1 VAASTAVLGPEAA
14 MVDGLASSSGK
25 GGTRTFLNGQRQTLV
40 LGDVTYLSHD
50 VIRLRL
56 ILPPEA
62 RVLGLPV
69 GKHVQLYA
77 PACELRAPSVS
88 GMWNGRDDP
97 EAERAE
103 IARKY
108 TPTTSDDE
116 LGYVELVLKV
126 YPGGLIE
133 RFPDGGK
140 MSQYLASLQ
149 VGSPLSLSGPWGSH
163 EYLGRGRF
171 LSDGLELSCTS
182 LGMMAGGTGL
192 TPMLQIIAA
201 VLKEPAASAPVMSLL
216 LANQTEDDILV
227 RDKLERLQELH
238 PTRFSLHYTLD
249 RPPTKW
255 AYSSG
260 FITKEMIAAQLPPP
274 GEQTLVLMC
283 GPPPM
288 VKFACRQNLDAL
300 GYPAERQISF

>member
-1 VAASTAVLGPEAA
+1 VL
-14 MVDGLASSSGK
+14 LA
-25 GGTRTFLNGQRQTLV
+25 T
-40 LGDVTYLSHD
+40 
-50 VIRLRL
+50 
-56 ILPPEA
+56 
-62 RVLGLPV
+62 
-69 GKHVQLYA
+69 
-77 PACELRAPSVS
+77 
-88 GMWNGRDDP
+88 W
-97 EAERAE
+97 
-103 IARKY
+103 
-108 TPTTSDDE
+108 
-116 LGYVELVLKV
+116 
-126 YPGGLIE
+126 
-133 RFPDGGK
+133 
-140 MSQYLASLQ
+140 Q

-201 VLKEPAASAPVMSLL
+201 VLKEPAASGVYRAQTRAGRVPLSRSDWWPSRWLLAALCGLLTRTSHDRDSPLAAPVMSLL